1 MIAIGQK
8 PAFNFVQT
16 VFTLNMFANL
26 VSDKEASDA
35 QLQAELSTMLNALL
49 TNDNVQNLMG
59 VWEVVWGPV
68 VGSYGTD
75 ADPKDPTKQVV
86 SNALYVAYNADNNQ
100 YVIATSATNPISKYG
115 WFVED
120 FDVRTMVP
128 WADVLHPD
136 LSAVEVPADAPR
148 VSNGT
153 SLGLNHLLSLNGNA
167 LNAAAPLTIVDFLKS
182 RFWDEKDKVKLV
194 VTGHSLGGAMSA
206 VLALYIDEMQA
217 EWNPSGSVIV
227 TAVPTAGATPGNK
240 AFSEHHSNLMGT
252 RTIRFWNRLDPVPH
266 GWQPDLV
273 QQVPYLYYP
282 FLKPGVLFQ
291 GLVALVVEQSLQGTA
306 PYPQGGFYTQIMPQV
321 QPLPGQINIVDAA
334 NPSAAAVLQLFV
346 DLGAE
351 DLLKK
356 LNVNSTI
363 AALIVDAINILLKD
377 FASEETIDQF
387 MDNLREKLASL
398 PVDKQWIEKLF
409 EALTLIVGELE
420 NVTLFLYQLV
430 FQHVTSYAYLMG
442 TSAMHPLSQ
451 SIINSLVT
459 NKKLNGG
466 YTNIID
472 KQSNAQLIVEE
483 MTPVIGSAILNL
495 LTPDFLHKNGWD
507 KLL

>member
-1 MIAIGQK
+1 M
-8 PAFNFVQT
+8 
-16 VFTLNMFANL
+16 
-26 VSDKEASDA
+26 
-35 QLQAELSTMLNALL
+35 
-49 TNDNVQNLMG
+49 
-59 VWEVVWGPV
+59 
-68 VGSYGTD
+68 
-75 ADPKDPTKQVV
+75 
-86 SNALYVAYNADNNQ
+86 
-100 YVIATSATNPISKYG
+100 
-115 WFVED
+115 
-120 FDVRTMVP
+120 
-128 WADVLHPD
+128 
-136 LSAVEVPADAPR
+136 
-148 VSNGT
+148 
-153 SLGLNHLLSLNGNA
+153 
-167 LNAAAPLTIVDFLKS
+167 
-182 RFWDEKDKVKLV
+182 
-194 VTGHSLGGAMSA
+194 
-206 VLALYIDEMQA
+206 
-217 EWNPSGSVIV
+217 
-227 TAVPTAGATPGNK
+227 
-240 AFSEHHSNLMGT
+240 
-252 RTIRFWNRLDPVPH
+252 
-266 GWQPDLV
+266 
-273 QQVPYLYYP
+273 
-282 FLKPGVLFQ
+282 
-291 GLVALVVEQSLQGTA
+291 
-306 PYPQGGFYTQIMPQV
+306 
-321 QPLPGQINIVDAA
+321 DAA

-420 NVTLFLYQLV
+420 NVMLFLYQLV